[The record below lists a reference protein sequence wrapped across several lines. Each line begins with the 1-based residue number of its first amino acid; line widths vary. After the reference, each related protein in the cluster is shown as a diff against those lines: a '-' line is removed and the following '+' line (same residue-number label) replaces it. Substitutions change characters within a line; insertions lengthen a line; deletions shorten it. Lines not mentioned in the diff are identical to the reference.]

1 MGRPGRSSSRGT
13 KHRSVDRFR
22 LSVFGKDHLTDI
34 LVMRVARLDLL
45 GDGVHVAEAAFERI
59 AAEYGRGAGSGR
71 CRRPSQLDG

>member
-1 MGRPGRSSSRGT
+1 
-13 KHRSVDRFR
+13 
-22 LSVFGKDHLTDI
+22 
-34 LVMRVARLDLL
+34 MRVARLDLL